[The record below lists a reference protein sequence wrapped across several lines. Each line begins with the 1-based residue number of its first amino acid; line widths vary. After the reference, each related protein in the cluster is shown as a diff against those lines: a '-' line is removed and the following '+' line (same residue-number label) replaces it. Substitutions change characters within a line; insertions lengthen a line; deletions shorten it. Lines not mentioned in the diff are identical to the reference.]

1 MTTAWL
7 KQNVPKVLDW
17 PANSPDLNPI
27 ENAWYILKR
36 RIQKRKP
43 KPIKDLKLFC
53 MEEWENLDMNFF
65 HNLVDSMSNRIDQVI
80 RNKGGRCDY

>member
-27 ENAWYILKR
+27 EKCLVYFK
-36 RIQKRKP
+36 
-43 KPIKDLKLFC
+43 
-53 MEEWENLDMNFF
+53 EE
-65 HNLVDSMSNRIDQVI
+65 DSKEKTKN
-80 RNKGGRCDY
+80 N